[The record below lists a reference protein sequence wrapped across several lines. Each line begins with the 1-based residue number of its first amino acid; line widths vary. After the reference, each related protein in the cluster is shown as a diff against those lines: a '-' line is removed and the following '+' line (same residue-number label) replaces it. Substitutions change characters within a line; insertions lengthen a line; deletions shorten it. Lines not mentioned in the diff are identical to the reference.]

1 MVIFTW
7 SVTLE
12 LLFNGIP
19 ISDIVKL
26 LLHLPGILVVSSA
39 GNALI
44 ILLLR
49 RLNDMIREIMDASGV
64 ELVLI
69 GPGSVD
75 QNSTVNVRKCCV
87 IVFHQQF
94 RYRSDRICFR
104 QNRRSEKWRECSRH
118 NIRNVHSFSKSV
130 NNIVGICFDGKSP
143 KSHSPK

>member
-75 QNSTVNVRKCCV
+75 QVHAKDDSQLQNSVLWK
-87 IVFHQQF
+87 
-94 RYRSDRICFR
+94 
-104 QNRRSEKWRECSRH
+104 
-118 NIRNVHSFSKSV
+118 
-130 NNIVGICFDGKSP
+130 
-143 KSHSPK
+143 

>member
-1 MVIFTW
+1 MI
-7 SVTLE
+7 
-12 LLFNGIP
+12 
-19 ISDIVKL
+19 
-26 LLHLPGILVVSSA
+26 VSSA

>member
-49 RLNDMIREIMDASGV
+49 RLNDMIRVLVYMEIMDASGV

-75 QNSTVNVRKCCV
+75 QVLGLMSACVNAIGLKILQRTFLV
-87 IVFHQQF
+87 
-94 RYRSDRICFR
+94 
-104 QNRRSEKWRECSRH
+104 CS
-118 NIRNVHSFSKSV
+118 
-130 NNIVGICFDGKSP
+130 
-143 KSHSPK
+143 

>member
-75 QNSTVNVRKCCV
+75 QVK
-87 IVFHQQF
+87 
-94 RYRSDRICFR
+94 
-104 QNRRSEKWRECSRH
+104 
-118 NIRNVHSFSKSV
+118 
-130 NNIVGICFDGKSP
+130 
-143 KSHSPK
+143 

>member
-75 QNSTVNVRKCCV
+75 QLPITFSSSMTAFSELPIMFSISEVT
-87 IVFHQQF
+87 
-94 RYRSDRICFR
+94 CFTASSSSA
-104 QNRRSEKWRECSRH
+104 QG
-118 NIRNVHSFSKSV
+118 RNKE
-130 NNIVGICFDGKSP
+130 P
-143 KSHSPK
+143 